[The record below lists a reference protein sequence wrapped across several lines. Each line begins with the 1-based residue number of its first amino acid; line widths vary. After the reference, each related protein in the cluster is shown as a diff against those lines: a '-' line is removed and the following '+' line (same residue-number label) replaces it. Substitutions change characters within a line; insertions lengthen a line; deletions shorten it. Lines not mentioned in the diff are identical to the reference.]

1 MNNKTDT
8 SLGRLT
14 VSIRLLDS
22 SQAIES
28 SLGKSIP
35 KSRNRVLDSI
45 PTFDIENRVDKIS
58 IYSRYYLKNR
68 IDLLRLE
75 MILVLLLAYKYI
87 YFLYLLFIF

>member
-1 MNNKTDT
+1 MAMN
-8 SLGRLT
+8 RLI

-45 PTFDIENRVDKIS
+45 SSFGLENCWSSGV
-58 IYSRYYLKNR
+58 
-68 IDLLRLE
+68 
-75 MILVLLLAYKYI
+75 
-87 YFLYLLFIF
+87 